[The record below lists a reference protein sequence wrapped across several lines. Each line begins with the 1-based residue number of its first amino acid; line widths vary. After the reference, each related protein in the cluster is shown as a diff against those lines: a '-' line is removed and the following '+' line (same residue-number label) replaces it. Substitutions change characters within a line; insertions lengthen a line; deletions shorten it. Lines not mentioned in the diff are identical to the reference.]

1 MRKVIASLVLSV
13 AATSAYAWGA
23 VEQAALAGVVG
34 GYIIGNANRG
44 SVQYGYTAV
53 PPPPVAY
60 YGGYHFRPRYS
71 YQYQPQYYCQQ
82 VPLYNAYN
90 QVIGFQNVCGY
101 Q

>member
-23 VEQAALAGVVG
+23 VEQAALAGIVG
-34 GYIIGNANRG
+34 GYIVGNANRG
-44 SVQYGYTAV
+44 SVQYGYTVV
-53 PPPPVAY
+53 PPPPAY
-60 YGGYHFRPRYS
+60 YGRDFYYRPRHHYT
-71 YQYQPQYYCQQ
+71 YTPQYYCQQ
-82 VPLYNAYN
+82 LPMYNAYN